1 MLGQPSLT
9 GMNVHSQRKL
19 FWKGIIFIGLLT
31 LLAIA
36 WSLAENSRGAA
47 AASPQQTNEKKITP
61 AGSLVIDAATQ
72 NPAVG
77 SLPVAFVRS
86 PDHAAKDGGGRYLIA
101 VNSGYGV
108 QFSAATNRGQQSIAV
123 IDLNAQPAP
132 QVIQNVYFPSPQSAN
147 VGAVFAPRPD
157 PNSTYT
163 LYVSGGFENR
173 IWFFQFKPGEAAPVT
188 PPSPG
193 PETRVKAPF
202 ISVAGFAT
210 ASPTPRYNE
219 SNDTARPQDYENNE
233 AVYPTGIAIDPE
245 GNTLF
250 VANNLG
256 DSLGIIR
263 DLRNERKLTRIDLS
277 DGQPGHFVYPYG
289 VTALRSHDGRTVAKV
304 YVSCWSPATV
314 AVADPRHPNRAIT
327 RIPVGR
333 HPTSMILNSAGTR
346 LYVVNSD
353 ADSVSVISTA
363 TDKVVETI
371 GVRLTEKS
379 LPGDS
384 PEDLALSADG
394 SSLYV
399 ANAHSNAVAVVDLSY
414 AARGIAAPAAHGK
427 TKKDKDDDDDDQPAA
442 RSKVRGFIP
451 TGYYPSAITF
461 ADGRLFIGN
470 GKGTGF
476 ESSSMIVSN
485 KGLTP
490 KLPNEQFPVGTSRE
504 QQGGQYDVSLI
515 AGNYSMLAAPDPR
528 TLAEFTQQVMR
539 NEGLLGPVDV
549 KLFPGPNPIHHVIY
563 VIKENRSYDQLFGDL
578 ERAGNGEPADGD
590 PSLAIFGAGA
600 AAQRPG
606 ESPQNISPNTRAL
619 ALRFGLLDRFFV
631 NSEASPDG
639 HNWATAAYSSDYVD
653 KAFRWSYSY
662 RGRAYDFQGTNRMP
676 SLWPKKD
683 QPPVLPVPVTP
694 ADIEKFMR
702 RYVPYLNGARDIG
715 EPSTLFL
722 WDDAARAGISYRAY
736 GEGVVSFSQA
746 QLDAFNANSTRR
758 NYPDTTSTALVLPVR
773 KGLEGHASLTYRE
786 FDLRTVDAM
795 TVDSYK
801 AAKDSNGKIDPL
813 VSPWN
818 PDARLRGYSRLA
830 DWLQDFHRIVAARD
844 GGKGDSL
851 PAMTILYLPNDH
863 TNGIRIATPT
873 PQFYVAENDYA
884 VGRLVQEVS
893 STAYWKDTA
902 ILVLE
907 DDAQDGPDHVD
918 AHRSP
923 ALVISAYSRPGAL
936 VHQYHDTVSLI
947 RTMEVLLG
955 MPPMNQLDASAAP
968 IDIFRAEADLRPYQA
983 LLPDVAP
990 DNLISPVSRDPEWGR
1005 WMKESEKQDFTA
1017 ADMADP
1023 QILNQIIWFS
1033 VRGKAAPMPPVA
1045 RLPIYDAM
1053 RAELDED
1060 ASEEAILIR
1069 DLKHLLARR

>member
-1 MLGQPSLT
+1 MCRTFFTKRLVCL
-9 GMNVHSQRKL
+9 VL
-19 FWKGIIFIGLLT
+19 FLT
-31 LLAIA
+31 LAVVL
-36 WSLAENSRGAA
+36 SVAENSRGQVAGNT
-47 AASPQQTNEKKITP
+47 PQTNEKKITP
-61 AGSLVIDAATQ
+61 AGSLVMDAGTK

-77 SLPVAFVRS
+77 SLPVTFVRS
-86 PDHAAKDGGGRYLIA
+86 PDHEAKDGGGRYLIA
-101 VNSGYGV
+101 VNSGYGI
-108 QFSAATNRGQQSIAV
+108 QFSASTNRGQQSIAV
-123 IDLNAQPAP
+123 VDLNAQLGP
-132 QVIQNVYFPSPQSAN
+132 QVIQNVYFPTPQSAN
-147 VGAVFAPRPD
+147 VGTAFSPMPD
-157 PNSTYT
+157 ANGGYI

-173 IWFFQFKPGEAAPVT
+173 IWMFQFRPGEPAPVD

-210 ASPTPRYNE
+210 TAPSPRYNE
-219 SNDTARPQDYENNE
+219 SNDTARPLDYENNE
-233 AVYPTGIAIDPE
+233 PVYPTGIAIAPD

-250 VANNLG
+250 IANNLG
-256 DSLGIIR
+256 DSLGIIH

-277 DGQPGHFVYPYG
+277 DGQPGHFVYPYA
-289 VTALRSHDGRTVAKV
+289 VTPLRSRDGRSVTKV
-304 YVSCWSPATV
+304 YVSCWSMASI
-314 AVADPRHPNRAIT
+314 AVADPRHPNRPIT
-327 RIPVGR
+327 RISVGR
-333 HPTSMILNSAGTR
+333 HPTSMILNSAATR

-353 ADSVSVISTA
+353 ADSVSVINTA

-384 PEDLALSADG
+384 PEDLALSPDG

-399 ANAHSNAVAVVDLSY
+399 ANAHSNAVAVVDLSP
-414 AARGIAAPAAHGK
+414 AARGVAAPAMRG
-427 TKKDKDDDDDDQPAA
+427 KDKNHDDDQPTA

-451 TGYYPSAITF
+451 TGYYPSAITV
-461 ADGRLFIGN
+461 ANGLLFIGN

-476 ESSSMIVSN
+476 ESSSMVVSN
-485 KGLTP
+485 KGFTP
-490 KLPNEQFPVGTSRE
+490 KLPNERFPVGTSRE
-504 QQGGQYDVSLI
+504 KQGGQYDVSLI
-515 AGNYSMLAAPDPR
+515 AGNFSMLPAPDAR
-528 TLAEFTQQVMR
+528 SLADFTQQVMR
-539 NEGLLGPVDV
+539 NEGLLGLIDV
-549 KLFPGPNPIHHVIY
+549 KLFPGPTPIHHVIY
-563 VIKENRSYDQLFGDL
+563 VIKENRSYDQIFGDL
-578 ERAGNGEPADGD
+578 QRAGNGEPADGD

-606 ESPQNISPNTRAL
+606 GPPQNISPNTRAL

-662 RGRAYDFQGTNRMP
+662 RGRAYDYQGTNRLP
-676 SLWPKKD
+676 NVWPMKN
-683 QPPVLPVPVTP
+683 QPPALPVPATA

-702 RYVPYLNGARDIG
+702 RFVPYLNGSRDIG

-722 WDDAARAGISYRAY
+722 WDDAARAGLTYRAY
-736 GEGVVSFSQA
+736 GEGVVSFSQG
-746 QLDAFNANSTRR
+746 QVDDFNANNSRR
-758 NYPDTTSTALVLPVR
+758 KYPDVTSTAVVFPVR
-773 KGLEGHASLTYRE
+773 KGLEGHASPTYRE
-786 FDLRTVDAM
+786 FDLFTPDAI
-795 TVDSYK
+795 TIDSYK
-801 AAKDSNGKIDPL
+801 AAKESNGKIDPL
-813 VSPWN
+813 ISPTN
-818 PDARLRGYSRLA
+818 SDERFRGYSRLA

-851 PAMTILYLPNDH
+851 PSMTVLYLPNDH
-863 TNGIRIATPT
+863 TNGIRAGTPS

-893 STAYWKDTA
+893 SSSYWKDTA
-902 ILVLE
+902 ILILE

-923 ALVISAYSRPGAL
+923 ALVISAYNRPGAL

-968 IDIFRAEADLRPYQA
+968 IDIFRPEADLRPYQA
-983 LLPDVAP
+983 VLPDVAS
-990 DNLISPVSRDPEWGR
+990 DNFLLPQARDAETAH
-1005 WMKESEKQDFTA
+1005 WMKETEKQDLTA

-1023 QILNQIIWFS
+1023 QVLNQIIWFS
-1033 VRGKAAPMPPVA
+1033 VRGKDSPMPPVA
-1045 RLPIYDAM
+1045 RLPVYDAM

-1060 ASEEAILIR
+1060 ASEEAVLIR